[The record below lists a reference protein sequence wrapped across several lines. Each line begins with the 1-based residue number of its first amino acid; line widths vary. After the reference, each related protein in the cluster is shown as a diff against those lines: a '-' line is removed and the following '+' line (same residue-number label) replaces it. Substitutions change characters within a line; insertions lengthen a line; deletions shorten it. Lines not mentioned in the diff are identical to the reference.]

1 MVLCSVASLLCTVWY
16 LGAVCLSRK
25 TWVRFYGRDRATGKY
40 YRMWV
45 MGEIVQGL
53 GYIVRYSSKY
63 YRMCGAVIANVRFG
77 AVRCGIAVCMCT
89 KVWGE
94 YEVYC
99 VG

>member
-1 MVLCSVASLLCTVWY
+1 M
-16 LGAVCLSRK
+16 G
-25 TWVRFYGRDRATGKY
+25 YGGDC
-40 YRMWV
+40 
-45 MGEIVQGL
+45 E
-53 GYIVRYSSKY
+53 Y